1 MKHSDGGWGHMLTV
15 ICFPP
20 SCAPSHHL
28 CFKDGAQTTLTLIR
42 KEEWLKTRQQSWN
55 NTSKLRDIFP
65 ATLLIIS
72 PLLTPNSVKKN
83 QGEVCCYKW
92 LRFICALVHT
102 EPGQVHTARR
112 GVSGIPLGL
121 GLSHLSWWMSGLP
134 DCTFS
139 FHFLPGCA
147 EALPPTVRCHF
158 FNPFSIHMK
167 CGNNALSHSSFQ

>member
-20 SCAPSHHL
+20 SHHL

-42 KEEWLKTRQQSWN
+42 KRTMIKNTAAIVKQYIKTAGHISSHFSYN
-55 NTSKLRDIFP
+55 IAIINTQFC
-65 ATLLIIS
+65 
-72 PLLTPNSVKKN
+72 KN
-83 QGEVCCYKW
+83 QWEVCCYKW